1 MSCERIVFSLSIDQ
15 LIFYIEHKTLYKYN
29 LYRYKIYIVTYN
41 SIKILNRIIYSSKMY
56 ETVFKLILEVQ
67 LGAPLI
73 GILSPCSLF
82 KFHDATF
89 DRS

>member
-1 MSCERIVFSLSIDQ
+1 MCLQ
-15 LIFYIEHKTLYKYN
+15 KYSH
-29 LYRYKIYIVTYN
+29 I
-41 SIKILNRIIYSSKMY
+41 IKIIYGSKMF
-56 ETVFKLILEVQ
+56 ENVFELILEVQ

-73 GILSPCSLF
+73 GILSSFSLF

>member
-1 MSCERIVFSLSIDQ
+1 MDVLILSLSIDQ
-15 LIFYIEHKTLYKYN
+15 LIFYIAHKTLYKYN
-29 LYRYKIYIVTYN
+29 LYRYIIYIVTYS
-41 SIKILNRIIYSSKMY
+41 SISRIMTIIYSSKMY

-67 LGAPLI
+67 IGAPLI
-73 GILSPCSLF
+73 GILSSFSLF

>member
-1 MSCERIVFSLSIDQ
+1 MFANYLLLENVL
-15 LIFYIEHKTLYKYN
+15 
-29 LYRYKIYIVTYN
+29 N
-41 SIKILNRIIYSSKMY
+41 S
-56 ETVFKLILEVQ
+56 FKLILEVQ

-73 GILSPCSLF
+73 GILSPFSLF